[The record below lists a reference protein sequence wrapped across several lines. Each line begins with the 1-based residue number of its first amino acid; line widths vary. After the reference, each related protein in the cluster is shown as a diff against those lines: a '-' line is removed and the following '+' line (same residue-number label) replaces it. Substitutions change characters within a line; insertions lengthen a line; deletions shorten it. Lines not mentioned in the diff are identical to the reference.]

1 MRQSGE
7 KIFSGPSN
15 TTISQETTVSVLKIR
30 AFQLLAT
37 GGDDRKVNAA
47 HNVKIPQCSY
57 TGSDPHRLR

>member
-37 GGDDRKVNAA
+37 GGDDRKVDAA
-47 HNVKIPQCSY
+47 HNV
-57 TGSDPHRLR
+57 